1 MVRESEMIR
10 NGGGLI
16 DVTLCDGFLYC
27 ASVFSKSIAKAT
39 FSFPYVLEPAF
50 GALYHLHEVR
60 RRAGDV
66 MPYTF
71 LLVSS
76 EESVRRGFFFNKTA
90 RFTPFSVTTERSRC
104 QGGGGGGVVVC
115 GVWPCGVW
123 PGLRCMSRRLL
134 HRRYDMRGGQGNA
147 AWQCCE
153 ERRILRLL
161 EMT

>member
-1 MVRESEMIR
+1 MIR

-39 FSFPYVLEPAF
+39 FCFPYVLDPAF
-50 GALYHLHEVR
+50 GALYHVYEVR

-76 EESVRRGFFFNKTA
+76 EESVRRDSFFNKTA
-90 RFTPFSVTTERSRC
+90 RITPFSVTTERSRC
-104 QGGGGGGVVVC
+104 HTAD
-115 GVWPCGVW
+115 PDLHKD
-123 PGLRCMSRRLL
+123 PASLRYCLCKWSFLYSL
-134 HRRYDMRGGQGNA
+134 P
-147 AWQCCE
+147 
-153 ERRILRLL
+153 
-161 EMT
+161 T

>member
-1 MVRESEMIR
+1 MIR

-39 FSFPYVLEPAF
+39 FSFPYVLDPAF
-50 GALYHLHEVR
+50 GALYHVHEVR

-76 EESVRRGFFFNKTA
+76 EESVSGGSFFKVHLTPFFF
-90 RFTPFSVTTERSRC
+90 F
-104 QGGGGGGVVVC
+104 
-115 GVWPCGVW
+115 
-123 PGLRCMSRRLL
+123 LL
-134 HRRYDMRGGQGNA
+134 N
-147 AWQCCE
+147 
-153 ERRILRLL
+153 RIYSLFEAFGRKKF
-161 EMT
+161 